1 MYIIFNKDGSVSE
14 SQLTDYINQ
23 HSDGVNFIDISIV
36 GKSVDE
42 YTADGNFKLPN
53 KEVVSLV
60 GSFTNKIKTSTGVYE
75 GYRITLSSAVTEYQG
90 DVALS
95 IQVFNS
101 DKTTLFTYPVTLY
114 VNETTGRGGDP
125 ITQDQYEALRAM
137 MADYQLQYARSNMR
151 SYDTLAEATEDLPN
165 LSNGQ
170 MILAKETAD
179 SETSA
184 VFQKVG
190 DKLEGVSLDGL
201 SLDKYLRND
210 NAVGKGDFTWEV
222 GNFVIGYKPNP
233 IVPFRNIFKVDSANG
248 VTMSQVLIGDSIF
261 KVGIGTYGYFEI
273 TKPGGSST
281 RLKFDKTPE
290 GDILTS
296 GNLGEKNGVAS
307 LDSTGKIPTSQ
318 LPAYVSDV
326 LEFPTFDKFPTTG
339 EVNKI
344 YIALDTNK
352 TYRWGGT
359 VYVEIGSSLAL
370 GETSETAWAGDK
382 GKANQDN
389 IATLK
394 SDKLDKYKGA
404 LPPGYAVY
412 GVNSSGGVNTEM
424 MLLGT
429 TIPNTVGQVVMT
441 QTGGEIWGRSNQLDQ
456 APSDNEFITK
466 EYATAMYGNIT
477 NGVTNT
483 WASKN
488 VFKEEVTLTKEI
500 SEGGEITPAKINFKT
515 SSYNLDTP
523 SYVGGNGLSVEIGV
537 KGNSSQTSFDVYT
550 FYHRGS
556 IKWTDKDSHQ
566 RLYNLPSKSGTIAL
580 TSDIPTIDTSA
591 YVQIDK
597 DNNFQS
603 GSLSFGLGA
612 TLQTEEIKGGTVG
625 NVGSNIIVLVPS
637 GNNNEGAI
645 GFVSKGSAFGMGLTG
660 MVINTTG
667 DFFVGEDFSSLNPA
681 WKAVTGLL
689 SPWQFGDLTKGY
701 EAIGFVNAKDME
713 GRSQAPSPSRLT
725 FFSPLGK
732 VSWFDIAGRAKYDY
746 QLPKKSGTIAL
757 TSDLSEAGTSVT
769 IRRW

>member
-23 HSDGVNFIDISIV
+23 HSDGVNYIDISIV

-75 GYRITLSSAVTEYQG
+75 GYRITLSSVVTEYQG

-95 IQVFNS
+95 IQVYNS

-125 ITQDQYEALRAM
+125 ITQDQYETLRAM

-170 MILAKETAD
+170 MILAKETAE

-201 SLDKYLRND
+201 ALDKYLRNN
-210 NAVGKGDFTWEV
+210 NAIGKGDFTWEV

-248 VTMSQVLIGDSIF
+248 VSMSQVLIGDSIF
-261 KVGIGTYGYFEI
+261 KVGIGTYGYFDI

-307 LDSTGKIPTSQ
+307 LDSMGKIPTSQ

-326 LEFPTFDKFPTTG
+326 LEFPTFNDFPTKG

-370 GETSETAWAGDK
+370 GETSETAYAGDK
-382 GKANQDN
+382 GKRNADN
-389 IATLK
+389 ITALQSEKLNRK
-394 SDKLDKYKGA
+394 S
-404 LPPGYAVY
+404 
-412 GVNSSGGVNTEM
+412 
-424 MLLGT
+424 
-429 TIPNTVGQVVMT
+429 
-441 QTGGEIWGRSNQLDQ
+441 
-456 APSDNEFITK
+456 
-466 EYATAMYGNIT
+466 
-477 NGVTNT
+477 
-483 WASKN
+483 
-488 VFKEEVTLTKEI
+488 
-500 SEGGEITPAKINFKT
+500 
-515 SSYNLDTP
+515 
-523 SYVGGNGLSVEIGV
+523 GLSVTPETLVYACEAGGAESSYVDKYIEASLQNM
-537 KGNSSQTSFDVYT
+537 GNSIPITATNGAIYGRSSQVSEDPEFAHVLSYELITKAY
-550 FYHRGS
+550 G
-556 IKWTDKDSHQ
+556 DKS
-566 RLYNLPSKSGTIAL
+566 
-580 TSDIPTIDTSA
+580 

-597 DNNFQS
+597 SNRFDQ
-603 GSLSFGLGA
+603 GGIEFGLHA
-612 TLQTEEIKGGTVG
+612 KLKIEEIYGGI
-625 NVGSNIIVLVPS
+625 NDGSGIVTINPS
-637 GNNNEGAI
+637 GEAGSGTI
-645 GFVSKGSAFGMGLTG
+645 SFVSAGNSVLSNEPTILTG
-660 MVINTTG
+660 MYFNTTDICGGG
-667 DFFVGEDFSSLNPA
+667 DLSALNPA
-681 WKAVTGLL
+681 WKSIYGIVSAFQSQWNLVQGG
-689 SPWQFGDLTKGY
+689 F
-701 EAIGFVNAKDME
+701 EALGFANSKTAE
-713 GRSQAPSPSRLT
+713 ERETTPNPSRLT
-725 FFSPLGK
+725 FFSPIGT
-732 VSWFDIAGRAKYDY
+732 VSYYDMAGNTQYDY

>member
-53 KEVVSLV
+53 NEVVSIT
-60 GSFTNKIKTSTGVYE
+60 GSFTNKIKTSTGIYE
-75 GYRITLSSAVTEYQG
+75 GYRITLSAVVTEYQG

-179 SETSA
+179 SETSS

-201 SLDKYLRND
+201 ALDKFLRNK
-210 NAVGKGDFTWEV
+210 NAVGTGSFEWKVE
-222 GNFVIGYKPNP
+222 NQKYGYKNYFKIENGNQVTLGFDGSGMTPSFTIGSGIYSAVINSQGVSIDGSPIYWSKNVINP
-233 IVPFRNIFKVDSANG
+233 SG
-248 VTMSQVLIGDSIF
+248 
-261 KVGIGTYGYFEI
+261 
-273 TKPGGSST
+273 KPYYLYST
-281 RLKFDKTPE
+281 L
-290 GDILTS
+290 
-296 GNLGEKNGVAS
+296 LGAVNGVAS
-307 LDSTGKIPTSQ
+307 LNEIGKIPTSQ
-318 LPAYVSDV
+318 LPSYVSDV
-326 LEFPTFDKFPTTG
+326 LEFASFDRFPTNG
-339 EVNKI
+339 EANKI

-370 GETSETAWAGDK
+370 GETSETAYAGDK
-382 GKANQDN
+382 GKRNADN
-389 IATLK
+389 ITALQSEKLNRKSGLSVTPETLVYACEAGGAE
-394 SDKLDKYKGA
+394 SSYVDKYIQASLENVGNSIPVRATNGA
-404 LPPGYAVY
+404 IY
-412 GVNSSGGVNTEM
+412 
-424 MLLGT
+424 
-429 TIPNTVGQVVMT
+429 
-441 QTGGEIWGRSNQLDQ
+441 GRSSQVSEDPEIANVLSYELITKAYADKEYVQLNK
-456 APSDNEFITK
+456 DNEF
-466 EYATAMYGNIT
+466 
-477 NGVTNT
+477 
-483 WASKN
+483 
-488 VFKEEVTLTKEI
+488 
-500 SEGGEITPAKINFKT
+500 
-515 SSYNLDTP
+515 
-523 SYVGGNGLSVEIGV
+523 
-537 KGNSSQTSFDVYT
+537 
-550 FYHRGS
+550 
-556 IKWTDKDSHQ
+556 
-566 RLYNLPSKSGTIAL
+566 KSGT
-580 TSDIPTIDTSA
+580 
-591 YVQIDK
+591 
-597 DNNFQS
+597 
-603 GSLSFGLGA
+603 LSFGLNA
-612 TLQTEEIKGGTVG
+612 KLQTETIFGGTVG
-625 NVGSNIIVLVPS
+625 NVGSDTIMLVPS
-637 GNNNEGAI
+637 GNEAEGVI
-645 GFVSKGSAFGMGLTG
+645 SFVSNGSSFSMGFTG
-660 MVINTTG
+660 MAINTTG

-701 EAIGFVNAKDME
+701 EAIGFVNAKDFE
-713 GRSQAPSPSRLT
+713 GRANAPSPSRLT

-732 VSWFDIAGRAKYDY
+732 VSWFDMAGSAQYDY

>member
-53 KEVVSLV
+53 NELVSLT
-60 GSFTNKIKTSTGVYE
+60 GAFTNKIKTSTGVYE
-75 GYRITLSSAVTEYQG
+75 GYRITLSAVVTEYQG

-165 LSNGQ
+165 LSEGQ

-179 SETSA
+179 SETSS

-201 SLDKYLRND
+201 AVDKFLRNK
-210 NAVGKGDFTWEV
+210 NAVGTGSFEWKVE
-222 GNFVIGYKPNP
+222 NQKYGYKNYFKIENGNQVTLGFDGSGMTPSFTIGSGIYSAVINSQGVSIDGSPIYWSKNVVNP
-233 IVPFRNIFKVDSANG
+233 SG
-248 VTMSQVLIGDSIF
+248 
-261 KVGIGTYGYFEI
+261 
-273 TKPGGSST
+273 KPYYLYST
-281 RLKFDKTPE
+281 L
-290 GDILTS
+290 
-296 GNLGEKNGVAS
+296 LGAVNGVAS
-307 LDSTGKIPTSQ
+307 LNEIGKIPTSQ
-318 LPAYVSDV
+318 LPSYVSDV
-326 LEFPTFDKFPTTG
+326 LEFASFDRFPTKG
-339 EVNKI
+339 ESNKI

-370 GETSETAWAGDK
+370 GETSETAYAGDK
-382 GKANQDN
+382 GKRNADN
-389 IATLK
+389 ITALQSEKLNRK
-394 SDKLDKYKGA
+394 S
-404 LPPGYAVY
+404 
-412 GVNSSGGVNTEM
+412 
-424 MLLGT
+424 
-429 TIPNTVGQVVMT
+429 
-441 QTGGEIWGRSNQLDQ
+441 
-456 APSDNEFITK
+456 
-466 EYATAMYGNIT
+466 
-477 NGVTNT
+477 
-483 WASKN
+483 
-488 VFKEEVTLTKEI
+488 
-500 SEGGEITPAKINFKT
+500 
-515 SSYNLDTP
+515 
-523 SYVGGNGLSVEIGV
+523 GLSVTPETLVYACEAGGAESSYADKYIQASLENI
-537 KGNSSQTSFDVYT
+537 GNSIPITATNGAIYGRSSQVSEDPEIAHVLSYELITKAYA
-550 FYHRGS
+550 
-556 IKWTDKDSHQ
+556 DKSYVQLNKD
-566 RLYNLPSKSGTIAL
+566 NDFKSGT
-580 TSDIPTIDTSA
+580 
-591 YVQIDK
+591 
-597 DNNFQS
+597 
-603 GSLSFGLGA
+603 LSFGLNA
-612 TLQTEEIKGGTVG
+612 TLQTESISGGTVG
-625 NVGSNIIVLVPS
+625 NVGSSTIMLIPS
-637 GNNNEGAI
+637 GNDSEGTI
-645 GFVSKGSAFGMGLTG
+645 SFVSSGSAFSMGFTG
-660 MVINTTG
+660 MAINTTG
-667 DFFVGEDFSSLNPA
+667 DFFVGEDFSALNPA

-701 EAIGFVNAKDME
+701 EAIGFVNAKDFE
-713 GRSQAPSPSRLT
+713 GRANAPSPSRLT

-732 VSWFDIAGRAKYDY
+732 VSWFDMAGSAQYDY